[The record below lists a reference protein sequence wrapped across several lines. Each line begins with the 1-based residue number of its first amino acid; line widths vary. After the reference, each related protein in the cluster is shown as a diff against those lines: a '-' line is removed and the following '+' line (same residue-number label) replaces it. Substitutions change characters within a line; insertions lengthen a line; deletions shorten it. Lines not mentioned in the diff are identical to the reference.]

1 MLVAVA
7 LANRLARTAWALMR
21 KGGKYRFPVMATT
34 YLKIVVVSLQMWS
47 GRVNVRAYSQKI
59 KSSEPVLNKM
69 RLLVLLSE
77 IVLT

>member
-21 KGGKYRFPVMATT
+21 KGEKYRFPVMATT

-47 GRVNVRAYSQKI
+47 GRFNVRAYSQKI